1 MNRPPIPPVLSSL
14 GAQAFGIL
22 MVITAVR
29 PSGPIGLAALG
40 LSAVTLLAGLFIR
53 QAAPAAVVVS
63 VGAMALADPTPVFA
77 AVSGLSAAAYLLLRY
92 AVSDGGPGSDA
103 VTLTVP
109 TAIGLIG
116 FTAAGLAASVI
127 GPQLAWVPLLAPL
140 IAMAILILVAL
151 PLWADERTGALPAP
165 APAPEASP
173 LTP

>member
-1 MNRPPIPPVLSSL
+1 MSRQPIPPLFSSL
-14 GAQAFGIL
+14 AAQAFGIL

-40 LSAVTLLAGLFIR
+40 LSAATLLAGLFVR
-53 QAAPAAVVVS
+53 QAAAAAVCVS
-63 VGAMALADPTPVFA
+63 IAAMALADPTPVFA

-92 AVSDGGPGSDA
+92 SGSDGGPGSDV

-109 TAIGLIG
+109 TAVGLVG
-116 FTAAGLAASVI
+116 FTAAGLAASVT
-127 GPQLAWVPLLAPL
+127 GPQLPWVPFLAPL
-140 IAMAILILVAL
+140 IAMAILIVVAL

-173 LTP
+173 LTS